1 MIMLPLLLLV
11 LAQDPV
17 KDLKSKDFDKRI
29 AAVTALSEDKTAEKA
44 LLSVIKDKNEDWE
57 LLERAARGL
66 ANSGTAASVDP
77 LVKLA
82 LSGPIVRVRL
92 AAARTLAK
100 IAPDKAAEELTGK
113 LGSPQVHEALEA
125 LAEVL
130 RASPLDKPL
139 KAMEKLLDKPKQ
151 PELAPLAA
159 RALVISQAP
168 GSEQRLEA
176 LLKHARV
183 DVVCAA
189 LESAAASPRPAHTP
203 ILRAR
208 LEREE
213 LADIVER
220 RLIAAVLAEAGS
232 VPDVLESLS
241 QSKSGLV
248 RARAVRM
255 AERAAALSALQLDKA
270 LVAKVLDAALDH
282 KDENSRAA
290 AAKALAGCGTENAS
304 ARAAQLLVGDASARV
319 RLAALAS
326 HRSLLGRDS
335 AAFDAAAGVYASALE
350 KETHRET
357 REMLCVALG
366 LKGSSAAA
374 APLTKALSDAEWS
387 VGVCAAVSLGRT
399 QTGAGLDALVRVLK
413 ESKDWRLRGAAAAGL
428 GQSYLA
434 GALEPLIEALGDSDR
449 SVSATAEHFLG
460 ALTLERLGPKPEAW
474 RDWLAK
480 NKRGLD
486 LRDPVSRA
494 EDAARD
500 RARGTYVDRRSAKLE
515 LTRIYQNL
523 ALFVLESRGDH
534 IERLFEHF
542 EIGHV
547 RTQAGKLPEIALQPD
562 ALFVS
567 NCTGEIEAQDVE
579 RLRWFVLS
587 GGHLFGSCWA
597 LTETIGRAFPGVL
610 RKTETASE
618 VLDHV
623 EAFPAADSF
632 YLDGVFGDDVRP
644 IYELQGAHLIQVLD
658 PERAE
663 VLIDSPGCAERW
675 GSGELAVW
683 FRAGHGTVLDSVN
696 HFDVQGLEL
705 AEGLKTPLDRQA
717 YAVDHM
723 SLSYADW
730 RATQQEKF
738 WDNAF
743 KASTEIPDLSVF
755 RLVSNFV
762 NRWRASTGR

>member
-1 MIMLPLLLLV
+1 MQVIVLLLAC
-11 LAQDPV
+11 LAQDPAR
-17 KDLKSKDFDKRI
+17 DLKSKDFDKRI
-29 AAVTALSEDKTAEKA
+29 AAVVALSADKSAEKA
-44 LLSVIKDKNEDWE
+44 LLSLIKDKDEDWE
-57 LLERAARGL
+57 LLERAALGL
-66 ANSGTAASVDP
+66 SGSGTAASVDP

-82 LSGPIVRVRL
+82 LNGPIVRVRL

-100 IAPDKAAEELTGK
+100 IAPDKAAEELAGK
-113 LGSPQVHEALEA
+113 LASPQAGEALEA
-125 LAEVL
+125 LAQVL
-130 RASPLDKPL
+130 RASTLEKPL
-139 KAMEKLLDKPKQ
+139 KPIEKLLEKSKQ

-159 RALVISQAP
+159 RALLSSGAP
-168 GSEQRLEA
+168 ASEQRLEA
-176 LLKHARV
+176 LLKHARI

-189 LESAAASPRPAHTP
+189 LEAAAEAPRAAHAPA
-203 ILRAR
+203 LRAR
-208 LEREE
+208 LERESVE
-213 LADIVER
+213 SLVER
-220 RLIAAVLAEAGS
+220 RLITAVLADAS
-232 VPDVLESLS
+232 SAPSVLESLS

-255 AERAAALSALQLDKA
+255 AERAAAESAMQIDRA
-270 LVAKVLDAALDH
+270 LLAKVLDAALDH

-290 AAKALAGCGTENAS
+290 AAKAFATCGTEGAQ
-304 ARAAQLLVGDASARV
+304 AKAAMLLSGDASARV
-319 RLAALAS
+319 RVAALAS
-326 HRSLLGRDS
+326 HRALLGRDS
-335 AAFDAAAGVYASALE
+335 AGFDAAAAVYAAALE
-350 KETHRET
+350 KETHREA

-374 APLTKALSDAEWS
+374 APLIKALADPEWS
-387 VGVCAAVSLGRT
+387 VAVCAAVSLGRT
-399 QTGAGLDALVRVLK
+399 QTGAGLEALVRVLK

-434 GALEPLIEALGDSDR
+434 GALEPLIETLGDPDR
-449 SVSATAEHFLG
+449 AVSATAEHFLG
-460 ALTLERLGPKPEAW
+460 ALTLERLGPKPEPW
-474 RDWLAK
+474 RDWLAQ
-480 NKRGLD
+480 NRRSLD

-494 EDAARD
+494 EETARE
-500 RARGTYVDRRSAKLE
+500 RERGTFVDRRSAKLE

-567 NCTGEIEAQDVE
+567 NCTGEIETPDVE
-579 RLRWFVLS
+579 RLRWFVLC

-610 RKTETASE
+610 RKIETASE
-618 VLDHV
+618 VLDQV
-623 EAFPAADSF
+623 EAYPATLSG

-658 PERAE
+658 PERVE
-663 VLIDSPGCAERW
+663 VLIDSPACAERW

-717 YAVDHM
+717 YAIDHM

-730 RATQQEKF
+730 RATRSEKF
-738 WDNAF
+738 WDNAL
-743 KASTEIPDLSVF
+743 KASSQIPDLSVF